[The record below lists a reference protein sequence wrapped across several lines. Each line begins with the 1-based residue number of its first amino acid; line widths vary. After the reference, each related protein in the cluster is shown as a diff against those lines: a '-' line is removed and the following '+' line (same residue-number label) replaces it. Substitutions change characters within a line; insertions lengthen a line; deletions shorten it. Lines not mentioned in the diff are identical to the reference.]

1 MAVLLWLPV
10 LVPAVM
16 GAVITWRHSAAF
28 ARLVPVGVAV
38 VILVCGI
45 ALVAKGRSPRP
56 GSCVPTRP
64 PRTCCCASER

>member
-16 GAVITWRHSAAF
+16 GALITWRHDDAF

-45 ALVAKGRSPRP
+45 ALVAKG
-56 GSCVPTRP
+56 
-64 PRTCCCASER
+64 